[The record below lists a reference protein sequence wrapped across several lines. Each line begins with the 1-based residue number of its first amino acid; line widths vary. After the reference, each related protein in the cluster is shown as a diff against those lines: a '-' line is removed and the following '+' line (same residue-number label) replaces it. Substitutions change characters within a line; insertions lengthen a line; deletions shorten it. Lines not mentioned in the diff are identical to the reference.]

1 MYATQE
7 DMLKRYSMLTLIKLT
22 NKEDDF
28 SASEIDQAVL
38 ESALTTASSMID
50 GYLAV
55 RYTLPLSTESLML
68 EQCCCVIARYNLES
82 GVATDQAT
90 EQYKA
95 AVKWLQDVSKGVV
108 QLGPGTDGE
117 TPEGTDTAMVES
129 AGSVWAR
136 SRAKG
141 FI

>member
-1 MYATQE
+1 MYATPD
-7 DMLKRYSMLTLIKLT
+7 DMLERYSKLTLIKLT

-28 SASEIDQAVL
+28 SVNDIDLTVL
-38 ESALTTASSMID
+38 TAALNTASSMID

-55 RYTLPLSTESLML
+55 RYTLPLTTESPML
-68 EQCCCVIARYNLES
+68 VQCCCVITRYNLES
-82 GVATDQAT
+82 GKATDQAV

-108 QLGPGTDGE
+108 QIGPGTDGE
-117 TPEGTDTAMVES
+117 TPEGTDTALMES

-136 SRAKG
+136 QNAKG

>member
-1 MYATQE
+1 MYATPD
-7 DMLKRYSMLTLIKLT
+7 DMLERYSRLTLSKLT
-22 NKEDDF
+22 NKENDF
-28 SASEIDQAVL
+28 SSDIDNCVL
-38 ESALTTASSMID
+38 LAALATASSMID

-68 EQCCCVIARYNLES
+68 VQCCCVITRYNLES

-90 EQYKA
+90 EQYKS
-95 AVKWLQDVSKGVV
+95 AVKWLQDVSRGVV
-108 QLGPGTDGE
+108 QLGPGIDGE
-117 TPEGTDTAMVES
+117 VPDSSDTALMES

-136 SRAKG
+136 HRAKG